1 MNAKVL
7 CEVLSEG
14 VDVGKMLVVCSS
26 LGCVVDM

>member
-14 VDVGKMLVVCSS
+14 GDVGEILVVCSS